1 MKPVRR
7 STRNV
12 ARKSYAIALDSDED
26 DARDVTFD
34 LSMKRP
40 ATPSASDYGP
50 APKKRRNLRGFLQMI
65 KNVPLDVVYEV
76 FGHLDPLDLLQLS
89 RTSKQLRR
97 LLLQDSARSVWKTA
111 RSNVEGLPDIPADL
125 NEAQYAQLLFGTYC
139 QSCLKPS
146 RRAQWETRTRLC
158 KKCFLASPD
167 FIDWMSPQI
176 DSSWRLYNP
185 LVSMDDGRAMYFRY
199 HRLYTQKLKQS
210 YEEVKDDSEQLQK
223 WRENAKMAYKSIKE
237 HAEKCECWYQ
247 SRVERRGKELLAIRF
262 KRLKDI
268 SDRLRAL
275 GWAEEI
281 EKTDPTA
288 LLSHKLIWQPRPLTD
303 RIWASIETAMVAYME
318 QLKASRLLAE
328 RLRTLGIRAKLFTK
342 LYKAFLATQP
352 SSMPYPS
359 PVDALISA
367 PFKTI
372 IVDTPVIQELTEA
385 SFSDAFT
392 HFSDYSKRWKA
403 AADAE
408 IGLLMNEVNQDES
421 HLHLATT
428 IFLCRSCK
436 KYISYPRILSHSC
449 TTEGWLVPNGLD
461 DDETVLRRSV
471 LPILPWSTRADMV
484 PHQWR
489 HACQVI
495 ELVCN
500 RDPSATTAEDMN
512 EWDPVFTCILCSN
525 GWDARLFMRWE
536 QAILH
541 TLHADTHDSVDA
553 VLKLVTNED
562 ELRVFEEL
570 ESKGA
575 AERKMCVL
583 QQEGLLSVIRLR
595 CNHCD
600 LMFMSREMPD
610 HLRDGHSVQVPSPGD
625 FNWHLD
631 DNRLIRPA
639 VRVPNAYVW

>member
-1 MKPVRR
+1 MNIIDFGISGAVPPLLYDHE
-7 STRNV
+7 TR
-12 ARKSYAIALDSDED
+12 APLDPKCSEEI
-26 DARDVTFD
+26 
-34 LSMKRP
+34 S
-40 ATPSASDYGP
+40 TPSASDYGP

-65 KNVPLDVVYEV
+65 KDVPLDVVYEV

-111 RSNVEGLPDIPADL
+111 RSNVEALPDIPADL

-210 YEEVKDDSEQLQK
+210 YEEVKDDSEPLQK
-223 WRENAKMAYKSIKE
+223 WRESAKMAYKSIKE

-281 EKTDPTA
+281 EKTEPTA

-303 RIWASIETAMVAYME
+303 RIWASIETAMVA
-318 QLKASRLLAE
+318 
-328 RLRTLGIRAKLFTK
+328 
-342 LYKAFLATQP
+342 
-352 SSMPYPS
+352 
-359 PVDALISA
+359 PVDALISD

-372 IVDTPVIQELTEA
+372 IVDTPVIEELTEA

-392 HFSDYSKRWKA
+392 HFSDYSQQWKA

-428 IFLCRSCK
+428 VFLCRSCK

-449 TTEGWLVPNGLD
+449 TTVGWLVPNGLD

-495 ELVCN
+495 EFVCN
-500 RDPSATTAEDMN
+500 RDPSTTTAEDMN
-512 EWDPVFTCILCSN
+512 RWDPVFTCILCSN

-541 TLHADTHDSVDA
+541 TLHADTHDSVNA

-562 ELRVFEEL
+562 ELRFFEEL

-575 AERKMCVL
+575 AERKMGVL
-583 QQEGLLSVIRLR
+583 QQEGILSVVRLR

-610 HLRDGHSVQVPSPGD
+610 HLRDGHNVQVPSPGD

-631 DNRLIRPA
+631 DNRLIRSA
-639 VRVPNAYVW
+639 VRVPNTYIW

>member
-34 LSMKRP
+34 LSIKRP
-40 ATPSASDYGP
+40 ATPSASDYGRVT
-50 APKKRRNLRGFLQMI
+50 KKRRNLRGFLQMI

-89 RTSKQLRR
+89 RTSKQLRH

-176 DSSWRLYNP
+176 DSQWRLHNP

-210 YEEVKDDSEQLQK
+210 YEEVKDDSEQLQE

-237 HAEKCECWYQ
+237 HAEKCEYWYQ

-281 EKTDPTA
+281 EKTGPAA
-288 LLSHKLIWQPRPLTD
+288 LLSHKLIWQPRPLTN
-303 RIWASIETAMVAYME
+303 RIWASIETAVVAYME
-318 QLKASRLLAE
+318 QLKTDRLLAE
-328 RLRTLGIRAKLFTK
+328 RLQTLGMRAKLFTK
-342 LYKAFLATQP
+342 LYKAFVATQP

-372 IVDTPVIQELTEA
+372 IVDTPVIEELTEA

-392 HFSDYSKRWKA
+392 HFPAYSKQWKA

-408 IGLLMNEVNQDES
+408 IGLLMKEVNQDES

-449 TTEGWLVPNGLD
+449 TTVGWLVPNDLD
-461 DDETVLRRSV
+461 DDETVLRRNV

-500 RDPSATTAEDMN
+500 RDPSTTTAEDMN

-541 TLHADTHDSVDA
+541 TLHTDTHDSVNA

-575 AERKMCVL
+575 SERKIGVL
-583 QQEGLLSVIRLR
+583 QQEGILSVVRLR

-610 HLRDGHSVQVPSPGD
+610 HLRDGHSVQVPSSGD

-631 DNRLIRPA
+631 DNRLIRSA

>member
-1 MKPVRR
+1 MKSVRR

-12 ARKSYAIALDSDED
+12 TRKSYAIDLDSDDD
-26 DARDVTFD
+26 DARDVPLD
-34 LSMKRP
+34 LPLKRP
-40 ATPSASDYGP
+40 ATASGP
-50 APKKRRNLRGFLQMI
+50 NGPVVKKRRNLRGFLRMM
-65 KNVPLDVVYEV
+65 KDVPLDVVYEV

-89 RTSKQLRR
+89 RTSKQLRH

-111 RSNVEGLPDIPADL
+111 RSNVDGLPDIPPDL

-139 QSCLKPS
+139 QSCLKPA

-158 KKCFLASPD
+158 KKCFLTSPD

-176 DSSWRLYNP
+176 DSPWRLYNP

-210 YEEVKDDSEQLQK
+210 YGNVKDDSEQLQK
-223 WRENAKMAYKSIKE
+223 WRENAKMAYKNIKE
-237 HAEKCECWYQ
+237 HAEKCESWYQ

-268 SDRLRAL
+268 SDRLRTL

-281 EKTDPTA
+281 EKTDPAA

-303 RIWASIETAMVAYME
+303 RIWAGIEMAIVTYME
-318 QLKASRLLAE
+318 ELKASRLLAE
-328 RLRTLGIRAKLFTK
+328 RLRTLGTRSKLFTR

-352 SSMPYPS
+352 SSTPYPS
-359 PVDALISA
+359 PVDALIS
-367 PFKTI
+367 PPVKTI
-372 IVDTPVIQELTEA
+372 IVGTPITQELTEA
-385 SFSDAFT
+385 SFSDAFAR
-392 HFSDYSKRWKA
+392 FSDYSKQWKET
-403 AADAE
+403 ADTE
-408 IGLLMNEVNQDES
+408 IGLLMKEVNQDKS

-428 IFLCRSCK
+428 TFLCRSCK

-449 TTEGWLVPNGLD
+449 TTVGWLVPNGLD
-461 DDETVLRRSV
+461 DDETVMRRSV

-484 PHQWR
+484 PSQWR
-489 HACQVI
+489 NTCQLI

-500 RDPSATTAEDMN
+500 LDPSITTTQDMN
-512 EWDPVFTCILCSN
+512 SWDPVFTCIPCSN
-525 GWDARLFMRWE
+525 DWDGRLLMRWE

-541 TLHADTHDSVDA
+541 TIHTDTHESIDV
-553 VLKLVTNED
+553 VLKLVTNEQ
-562 ELRVFEEL
+562 ELRLFEVL
-570 ESKGA
+570 ESNA
-575 AERKMCVL
+575 ASERKLGVL
-583 QQEGLLSVIRLR
+583 QQEGILSIVRLR

-600 LMFMSREMPD
+600 LMFISREMTD
-610 HLRDGHSVQVPSPGD
+610 HLRNDHSVLVPSPSD

-631 DNRLIRPA
+631 DNRLIRSA
-639 VRVPNAYVW
+639 VRVPNAYFV